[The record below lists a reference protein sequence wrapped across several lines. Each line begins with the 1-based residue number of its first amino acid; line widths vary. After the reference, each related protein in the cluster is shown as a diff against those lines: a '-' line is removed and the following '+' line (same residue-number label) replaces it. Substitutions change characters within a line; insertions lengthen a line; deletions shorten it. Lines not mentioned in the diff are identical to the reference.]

1 MATSFNRRVCA
12 LEQASKP
19 RDASLPNIVDDDL
32 DDAEFKRLEALG
44 LKPVRFTD
52 ALAMFL

>member
-1 MATSFNRRVCA
+1 MANLNGRVAA

-19 RDASLPNIVDDDL
+19 NDSTLPNIVDDAL
-32 DDAEFKRLEALG
+32 SDAEFERLEALG

-52 ALAMFL
+52 ALAIFI

>member
-1 MATSFNRRVCA
+1 MATSFNRRVAA

-19 RDASLPNIVDDDL
+19 KDSTLPNIVDDDL
-32 DDAEFKRLEALG
+32 SDAEFERLEALG

-52 ALAMFL
+52 ALAIFI